1 MNEYNELLKFNI
13 EVVKNSIPNIEKS
26 IGATKKEL
34 AVFMRVSESTI
45 NRAIA
50 EGGYGIPEYIKGKG
64 EKGHISFP
72 LINIALFIT
81 NSINKSA

>member
-13 EVVKNSIPNIEKS
+13 EVVKKSIPNIEKS